1 MRAEQHSLYSLPM
14 VSAAWCRARGLL
26 RGALVREDAM
36 FADEAL
42 LLPSSGMWHVQ
53 HTDWCSWEALG
64 VLGRLQHHRGM
75 QLSEVNEVFS
85 LELC

>member
-1 MRAEQHSLYSLPM
+1 
-14 VSAAWCRARGLL
+14 
-26 RGALVREDAM
+26 M